1 MRKNI
6 RSRSPYEDVVG
17 YSRAVRVGD
26 AVWVAGT
33 TATVEG
39 EVVGV
44 GDPYEQT
51 RVAFGIALSAVR
63 TAGLDTQDVVRTR
76 MYVTDI
82 AFFGDVGRAH
92 QELFGTIRPVATM
105 VQVSALAHPDHLVE
119 IEVDAHRAPQ
129 GWRARLG
136 S

>member
-6 RSRSPYEDVVG
+6 SSPSPYEDQVG

-33 TATVEG
+33 TATVDG

-44 GDPYEQT
+44 GDPYEQA
-51 RVAFGIALSAVR
+51 RVAFGIAIAAVR
-63 TAGLDTQDVVRTR
+63 TAGLEVTDVVRTR
-76 MYVTDI
+76 MFVIDI
-82 AFFGDVGRAH
+82 AHFDEIGRAH
-92 QELFGTIRPVATM
+92 KELFDEIRPVATM
-105 VQVSALAHPDHLVE
+105 VQVSGFAHPDLLVE
-119 IEVDAHRAPQ
+119 IEIEAHLAPRT
-129 GWRARLG
+129 GRGRLW